1 MPGLFRF
8 GTLRQQPQRWPECK
22 DRCESSKRYQKH
34 MKTQVSGISG
44 SPACCGGATFG
55 RSSNSRTETPG
66 SSIASGGN
74 YFVIPGRSWK
84 PHTHTP
90 HTHTRSAWHHCQLR
104 IAKDDHVHVVWQSGS
119 HARLQCVASLCCCGD
134 RQHPHPS
141 QPSHRHHQRTP
152 SIVFCGQA
160 DKSSPPPDRSGHCL
174 NAPGLTPGLGEVPT
188 PTSPCQAMPGWD
200 MSHGLCLRAPALALG
215 WRARARA
222 RSGRRHGKWP

>member
-84 PHTHTP
+84 PHTHT
-90 HTHTRSAWHHCQLR
+90 HTHTLPPGTTASSASL
-104 IAKDDHVHVVWQSGS
+104 KTTTSTSSGS
-119 HARLQCVASLCCCGD
+119 RVRMLACSVLHLSFAVATVSTHI
-134 RQHPHPS
+134 R
-141 QPSHRHHQRTP
+141 R
-152 SIVFCGQA
+152 
-160 DKSSPPPDRSGHCL
+160 SPATDITS
-174 NAPGLTPGLGEVPT
+174 APRP
-188 PTSPCQAMPGWD
+188 
-200 MSHGLCLRAPALALG
+200 
-215 WRARARA
+215 
-222 RSGRRHGKWP
+222 